1 MIRIAIIGASYL
13 QLPLVK
19 KAKEMGL
26 ETHCFAWDEG
36 AVCKDF
42 VDFFYPIS
50 ILEKE
55 LILEVCRNKSIDGI
69 VSIAS
74 DAAVP
79 TVNFVANELGLI
91 SNLYSDALA
100 CTNKFE
106 MRKRFIE
113 YSVNCPKFL
122 LSDGNIGHF
131 GLRYPVIIK
140 PVDRSGSRGVT
151 KVYDQEIS

>member
-74 DAAVP
+74 D
-79 TVNFVANELGLI
+79 EL
-91 SNLYSDALA
+91 
-100 CTNKFE
+100 F
-106 MRKRFIE
+106 
-113 YSVNCPKFL
+113 
-122 LSDGNIGHF
+122 
-131 GLRYPVIIK
+131 
-140 PVDRSGSRGVT
+140 
-151 KVYDQEIS
+151 QQ